1 MEFDFPYVELLRIL
15 SYLVG
20 ISLLQAAQVN
30 KDWNAIAS
38 SDILWKKLCV
48 KRWHFCED
56 VTPQLLGTKT
66 WKQFSHYKI
75 WQEHTKSRVKPED
88 FTYKEIYT
96 EITVYFSTFPP
107 NLTREKHLDKGG
119 KALTINPLLN
129 SLLFYIEVEP
139 KRLQFLASR

>member
-75 WQEHTKSRVKPED
+75 WQEHTKRWAKPED

-96 EITVYFSTFPP
+96 EITGSVGPSVD
-107 NLTREKHLDKGG
+107 RKKQ
-119 KALTINPLLN
+119 
-129 SLLFYIEVEP
+129 V
-139 KRLQFLASR
+139 Q